1 MMIVVPRQDPA
12 GSLEELL
19 SVLFPMAESAERRA

>member
-12 GSLEELL
+12 GALDELL
-19 SVLFPMAESAERRA
+19 SVLFPMTEPAERRA